1 MVDSDISQNEWSND
15 FELLFTWNSVDSWR
29 NRFIISGIWTDDG
42 CKYLRNFVEGSL
54 KKTYVD
60 RKIYACDWLMTQ

>member
-54 KKTYVD
+54 KKKHMLTA
-60 RKIYACDWLMTQ
+60 KFTLAIG